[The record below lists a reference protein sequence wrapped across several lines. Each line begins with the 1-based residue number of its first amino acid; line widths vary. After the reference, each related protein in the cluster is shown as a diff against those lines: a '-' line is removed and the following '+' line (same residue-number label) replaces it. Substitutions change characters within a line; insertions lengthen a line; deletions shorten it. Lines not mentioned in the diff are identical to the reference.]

1 MRKFDYS
8 FLNNGLLPANLV
20 NLTSNI
26 AALKTMAG
34 VRKEEYTQIFTEL
47 EAVAKVQSIKS
58 SNAIEGIVTSDER
71 IAAIV
76 NQNSAPLNHNEA
88 EIAGYRDA
96 LNEIHLG
103 YEYIDFR
110 QSDILRLHEM
120 MMSFA
125 GYEYGGQYKT
135 DDNVILEID
144 ADGNRRVRFRPTP
157 ASETPK
163 AMEQLELAYLDA
175 RSDANINQLLLI
187 PCVIVIA
194 GSLMKK
200 PTIPVMIISSAVAVV
215 IAMAIQGFS
224 FSDCAASMV
233 SGFKMEMLH
242 TSVDLENIVEQI
254 PNLLQRG
261 GMSSMMNTALM
272 AFCGFSFI
280 GALTVCG
287 SMELILERIMKH
299 IHGTGQLITLT
310 VALGVVM
317 ITVIGE
323 ATVTFLMIGGMFRP
337 EYIKRGLESKNLSRS
352 LEDSITVVEPLVPW
366 SLAGVYMTSVLG
378 VPTVQ
383 YAPWAVLCYTGV
395 FFAILWGFTGFGI
408 KKITKDS
415 PAYEEYLQL
424 SGKSAEE

>member
-1 MRKFDYS
+1 MQKGRCYMRKFDYS

-103 YEYIDFR
+103 YMHIDFR
-110 QSDILRLHEM
+110 QSDILRLHEI

-144 ADGNRRVRFRPTP
+144 ADGNRRIRFRPTS

-163 AMEQLELAYLDA
+163 AMKQLELAYLDA
-175 RSDANINQLLLI
+175 RGNANINQLLLI
-187 PCVIVIA
+187 PCVILDFLCIHPFRDGNGRMSRLLSLLLLNKNGFDA
-194 GSLMKK
+194 GKYVAFEEQINNYKTYYYEALRQ
-200 PTIPVMIISSAVAVV
+200 SSAGWETNENSYFPFIENFLSTLYMCYKELNKRFAVV
-215 IAMAIQGFS
+215 
-224 FSDCAASMV
+224 
-233 SGFKMEMLH
+233 
-242 TSVDLENIVEQI
+242 
-254 PNLLQRG
+254 
-261 GMSSMMNTALM
+261 
-272 AFCGFSFI
+272 
-280 GALTVCG
+280 
-287 SMELILERIMKH
+287 
-299 IHGTGQLITLT
+299 HG
-310 VALGVVM
+310 
-317 ITVIGE
+317 
-323 ATVTFLMIGGMFRP
+323 
-337 EYIKRGLESKNLSRS
+337 
-352 LEDSITVVEPLVPW
+352 
-366 SLAGVYMTSVLG
+366 
-378 VPTVQ
+378 
-383 YAPWAVLCYTGV
+383 
-395 FFAILWGFTGFGI
+395 
-408 KKITKDS
+408 KKITKKARIEATVLNSLTPLSKAEICKILPDVS
-415 PAYEEYLQL
+415 PTTVEAVLGVMVKTGLIKRIGAGRMTKYI
-424 SGKSAEE
+424 KA